1 MIVIVDGTPTTD
13 TVWTA
18 LADQWAPRLQARTI
32 TYGYQG
38 QLYRYPMEYVVT
50 SYQGFLWPAVVLS
63 TRGGS
68 VRIVALVDDR
78 LVVVTVADH
87 LVSPQP
93 R

>member
-18 LADQWAPRLQARTI
+18 LADLWAPRLKARKI

-38 QLYRYPMEYVVT
+38 RIYRHPGEYVTT
-50 SYQGFLWPAVVLS
+50 SYYGELRPAVVLS
-63 TRGGS
+63 TKGGS
-68 VRIVALVDDR
+68 IRLALVVGE
-78 LVVVTVADH
+78 LFHVLNVADH

-93 R
+93 A

>member
-63 TRGGS
+63 TKGGS
-68 VRIVALVDDR
+68 VRLALVVGE
-78 LVVVTVADH
+78 LFHVMTVPDH

-93 R
+93 M